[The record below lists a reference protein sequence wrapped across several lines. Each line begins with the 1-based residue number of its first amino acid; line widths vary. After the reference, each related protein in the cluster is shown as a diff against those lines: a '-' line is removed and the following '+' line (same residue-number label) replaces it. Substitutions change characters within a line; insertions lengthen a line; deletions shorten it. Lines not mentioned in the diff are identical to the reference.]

1 MDDRSALAGTVWNMD
16 LLVLWDVDNTLIENG
31 GVNKKTYSSAFEIL
45 TGRPAE
51 HSART
56 GGRTDT
62 EILGD
67 LLADHGVNPASFDDA
82 AMQDALSRSLAGLR
96 RQLADRGRALPG
108 ARGALDAFAR
118 VPGILQSALT
128 GNLRA
133 NAIVKLETFGL
144 DTGLDWDCGAFG
156 FDAPHRPDL
165 VAIAQARAGAKHDV
179 VFDASN
185 TVLIGDTI
193 NDVHAGTRG
202 GAQVVAVLTGGA
214 DAAVLTAAGASTV
227 LPDLTDAAAV
237 VNAVLAAVRSPA
249 AADGS

>member
-1 MDDRSALAGTVWNMD
+1 MDV
-16 LLVLWDVDNTLIENG
+16 LVLWDVDHTLIENG
-31 GVNKKTYSSAFEIL
+31 GVSSTTYAGAFEIL

-56 GGRTDT
+56 GGRTDP

-67 LLADHGVNPASFDDA
+67 LLADHGVDPASFSDA
-82 AMQDALSRSLAGLR
+82 AKQDAMARSLGALR
-96 RQLADRGRALPG
+96 RKLAERGCALPG
-108 ARGALDAFAR
+108 ARCALDTLAR
-118 VPGILQSALT
+118 VPGVVQSVLT

-144 DTGLDWDCGAFG
+144 DSRLDWDCGGFG

-165 VAIAQARAGAKHDV
+165 VAVAQTRANAKYDA

-202 GAQVVAVLTGGA
+202 GAQVVAVLTGGIE
-214 DAAVLTAAGASTV
+214 AVALTAAGALTV
-227 LPDLTDAAAV
+227 LPDLTDAAV
-237 VNAVLAAVRSPA
+237 VVDAVLGAVRSPA
-249 AADGS
+249 VDR